1 MSMFARNRK
10 LVAVLMML
18 AAGSQALAHHSFAM
32 FDSKKEVTVKGTVSE
47 FEWTNPHAFL
57 HVVVPRAGGGSDE
70 WQLEM
75 ASPNNL
81 KRRGWK
87 SSSLKPGDAV
97 TVVFN
102 PLRNGDKGGSFVS
115 ATLADGT
122 VLLSGVKPQE

>member
-1 MSMFARNRK
+1 MCKTNRG
-10 LVAVLMML
+10 LLAILML
-18 AAGSQALAHHSFAM
+18 IAWSGTLAHHSFAM
-32 FDSKKEVTVKGTVSE
+32 FDTKKEVTIKGTVSE
-47 FEWTNPHAFL
+47 FAWTNPHAFL
-57 HVVVPRAGGGSDE
+57 HVRVSKPGGGSDE
-70 WQLEM
+70 WQLEL

-87 SSSLKPGDAV
+87 STSLKAGDAV

-102 PLRNGDKGGSFVS
+102 PLRDGTKGGSFVS

>member
-1 MSMFARNRK
+1 MFTRNK
-10 LVAVLMML
+10 LLIAIAMLVA
-18 AAGSQALAHHSFAM
+18 GSGALAHHSFAM
-32 FDSKKEVTVKGTVSE
+32 FDMKKEVTLKGTVTE
-47 FEWTNPHAFL
+47 FAWTNPHAFL
-57 HVVVPRAGGGSDE
+57 HVLVEKAGGGKEE
-70 WQLEM
+70 WQLEL

-87 SSSLKPGDAV
+87 STSLKPGDAV

-102 PLRNGDKGGSFVS
+102 PLRDGTRGGSFVS

>member
-1 MSMFARNRK
+1 MFK
-10 LVAVLMML
+10 KKSQLLVLGML
-18 AAGSQALAHHSFAM
+18 IAWSSSFAHHSFAM
-32 FDSKKEVTVKGTVSE
+32 FDMKKEVTIKGTVKE
-47 FEWTNPHAFL
+47 FAWTNPHGFL
-57 HVVVPRAGGGSDE
+57 HVVVTDAKGGSKE
-70 WQLEM
+70 WQLEL

-87 SSSLKPGDAV
+87 STSLKPGDVV

-102 PLRNGDKGGSFVS
+102 PLRNGAQGGSFVS